1 MPFCILLFNFV
12 INMGSKEISNRIAE
26 VINENEMTATSFAD
40 KIGVPRS
47 SISHILNG
55 RNKPSL
61 DFVMKVC
68 DTFDDIDMYWLLYGK
83 GSPFNSRKE
92 NIPDKKP
99 NLKMDK
105 ANLSL
110 EKTIKRIVIFFEDGT
125 FEEYKDS

>member
-1 MPFCILLFNFV
+1 
-12 INMGSKEISNRIAE
+12 MGSKEISNRIAE

-68 DTFDDIDMYWLLYGK
+68 DTFDDIDIYWLLYGK
-83 GSPFNSRKE
+83 GSPFNSLKE